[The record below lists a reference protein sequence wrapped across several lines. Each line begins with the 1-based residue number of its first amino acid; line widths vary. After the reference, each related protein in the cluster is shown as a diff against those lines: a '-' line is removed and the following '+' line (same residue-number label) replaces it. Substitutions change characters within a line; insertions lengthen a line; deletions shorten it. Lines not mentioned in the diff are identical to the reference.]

1 MNHSLRALIVEDL
14 RFWQDTLREI
24 LADAGCQVWA
34 ASSYAEALETLARN
48 EFDLAMIDVVL
59 DDTNRHNR
67 DGLRVLRHIL
77 DRQLDIFA
85 IIITSSDPKRIQ
97 REVNEISPNVP
108 VLWKD
113 EWDDE
118 QFLAIVHDLFTKET
132 PRNI

>member
-1 MNHSLRALIVEDL
+1 MNASLRALIVEDL
-14 RFWQDTLREI
+14 GFWRDTLHEV
-24 LADAGCQVWA
+24 LVDAGCRVWT
-34 ASSYAEALETLARN
+34 ASSYAEAMDTLAQN

-77 DRQLDIFA
+77 DQQLDTCA

-118 QFLAIVHDLFTKET
+118 HFLAIMHDLFNKGE
-132 PRNI
+132 